1 MGPAFSPWEK
11 ETENYRCATLK
22 TAAEIRDEL
31 VALNLGPGCRPG
43 DIVSLETTGR
53 PHDFVILH
61 RRWVISSAGQQLEIT
76 LDHPARIDPLI
87 LPRLRAGPSFSPGRR
102 KQEITALPL

>member
-1 MGPAFSPWEK
+1 MRNPVVCLTGGAGRYADK
-11 ETENYRCATLK
+11 HQ
-22 TAAEIRDEL
+22 IRDEL
-31 VALNLGPGCRPG
+31 VALNLGPDCRPG
-43 DIVSLETTGR
+43 DIVSLKTRGR